1 MSPPAAGEALPF
13 REFILKIHSRCNLAC
28 DYCYVYEMGDQ
39 SWRDRPVTM
48 PPEVADAAARRI
60 GDHAREHAL
69 PAVDVVLH
77 GGEPLLAAP
86 SLVERVVRSVRAEG
100 VPASF
105 SVQTNGTRLTGARLD
120 QLDRLGV
127 RIGVSMDGDASAH
140 DRHRRLPDG
149 RGSHAPVAAALRAL
163 SSGPHR
169 HLFAGILCT
178 VDLRNDPVAT
188 YEALLRHRP
197 PRLDF
202 LLPHGNWSSPPPG
215 RAEGSPATPY
225 ADWLIEI
232 FDRWYGAAEPPAD
245 VRMFSDLLTLLLGG
259 SVGSEG
265 LGLAPVRYAVI
276 ETDGA
281 IEHSDL
287 LKPVTAAP
295 AGTGLNVLRDSLDA
309 ARALP
314 GAVERQLGAAGLCE
328 QCRAC
333 RFVTVCGGGLQVHR
347 YRHGTGFDN
356 PTVYC
361 PDMLRLIEHVRA
373 RVTADLAAA
382 RGREGE
388 GPGGRHR

>member
-1 MSPPAAGEALPF
+1 MSPSAPREALPF
-13 REFILKIHSRCNLAC
+13 REFVLKIHSRCNLAC

-39 SWRDRPVTM
+39 SWRDRPVAM
-48 PPEVADAAARRI
+48 PAEVVDAAARRI
-60 GDHAREHAL
+60 GDHVREHAL
-69 PAVDVVLH
+69 PSVEVVLH

-86 SLVERVVRSVRAEG
+86 PLVERVVRSVRAEG
-100 VPASF
+100 VAASF
-105 SVQTNGTRLTGARLD
+105 FVQTNGTRLTGARLA

-127 RIGVSMDGDASAH
+127 RIGVSMDGDAAAQ

-149 RGSHAPVAAALRAL
+149 RGSHASVSAALDDL
-163 SSGPHR
+163 STGPYR
-169 HLFAGILCT
+169 HLFSGILCT
-178 VDLRNDPVAT
+178 IDLRNDPVAT

-197 PRLDF
+197 PRVDF
-202 LLPHGNWSSPPPG
+202 LLPHGTWSAPPPG

-245 VRMFSDLLTLLLGG
+245 VRTFSDLLTLLLGG
-259 SVGSEG
+259 TVGNEG

-281 IEHSDL
+281 IEYSDL
-287 LKPVTAAP
+287 LKPVTAAS
-295 AGTGLNVLRDSLDA
+295 AGTGLNVLRDSLEA

-314 GAVERQLGAAGLCE
+314 AAVERQLGAAGLCE
-328 QCRAC
+328 RCRAC
-333 RFVTVCGGGLQVHR
+333 PLVAVCGGGLQAHR

-361 PDMLRLIEHVRA
+361 PDMIRLIEHVRG
-373 RVTADLAAA
+373 RVSEDLAAA
-382 RGREGE
+382 RPSER
-388 GPGGRHR
+388 GPAV